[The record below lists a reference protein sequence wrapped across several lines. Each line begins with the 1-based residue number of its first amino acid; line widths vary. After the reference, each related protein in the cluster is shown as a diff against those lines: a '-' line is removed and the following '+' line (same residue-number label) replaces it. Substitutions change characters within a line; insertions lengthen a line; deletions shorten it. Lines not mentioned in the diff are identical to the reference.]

1 VKEKNIHKVLF
12 SMNIHQVA
20 TPEMMLEDAR
30 SYVLFFRENRGRLS
44 AYIALH
50 LMLTNRSLYYSY
62 SGNPFLDKKMGT
74 VEEEAVAFVE
84 SLGAMLDEIYF
95 SKITDSEKELWIN
108 KQEIFSQKQSPETG
122 SAPKPVAQTKLAV
135 PVSQPVPQA
144 LPAQPASH
152 VKQEAPA
159 PQSAA
164 QAQATAPIPQ
174 QVSTPA
180 QPVPQALPAQPAS
193 HVKQEAPAPQSA
205 AQAQATA
212 PIPQQVSTPAQPV
225 PQAPLA
231 QPRQNLMHELRA
243 AIPQQQ
249 PVQPLTTPGMVS
261 PLPLT
266 SKVQNLQRL
275 IRHNLHNQLKM
286 LRMRGM
292 NRFISNK
299 TAPSVQQL
307 KVQEQQSTL
316 MRQQDIMQE
325 AIKAHIAKPPK
336 QSQST
341 ESQKVTDVVKRDR
354 EALAR
359 LMSSF

>member
-1 VKEKNIHKVLF
+1 MLSRKLRRCSLLHRPRQQHPYHNRFLLRHNQCRRLF
-12 SMNIHQVA
+12 LHSRHRALSRKLRRCSLLHRPRQQHPYHSRFLLRHNQC
-20 TPEMMLEDAR
+20 R
-30 SYVLFFRENRGRLS
+30 RLFLHSRHRALS
-44 AYIALH
+44 GKLLAL
-50 LMLTNRSLYYSY
+50 
-62 SGNPFLDKKMGT
+62 
-74 VEEEAVAFVE
+74 
-84 SLGAMLDEIYF
+84 
-95 SKITDSEKELWIN
+95 
-108 KQEIFSQKQSPETG
+108 
-122 SAPKPVAQTKLAV
+122 
-135 PVSQPVPQA
+135 
-144 LPAQPASH
+144 QPA
-152 VKQEAPA
+152 AR
-159 PQSAA
+159 
-164 QAQATAPIPQ
+164 AQATAPIPQ

-180 QPVPQALPAQPAS
+180 RR
-193 HVKQEAPAPQSA
+193 K
-205 AQAQATA
+205 
-212 PIPQQVSTPAQPV
+212 

-249 PVQPLTTPGMVS
+249 PVQPLTIPGMVS

-275 IRHNLHNQLKM
+275 IRHNLHNHLKM

-336 QSQST
+336 QLRQST
-341 ESQKVTDVVKRDR
+341 ENQR
-354 EALAR
+354 
-359 LMSSF
+359 

>member
-1 VKEKNIHKVLF
+1 MFTIDPKITDLHVKEKNIHKMLF

-30 SYVLFFRENRGRLS
+30 SYALFFRESKGKLS

-62 SGNPFLDKKMGT
+62 SGNPFPDKKMGT

-84 SLGAMLDEIYF
+84 SLGAMLDEINF
-95 SKITDSEKELWIN
+95 LKISDSEKELWID
-108 KQEIFSQKQSPETG
+108 KQEIFSQKQAPETG
-122 SAPKPVAQTKLAV
+122 PPPKPDVQTKLAV
-135 PVSQPVPQA
+135 PVSQPETQVP
-144 LPAQPASH
+144 PAQPTSH

-159 PQSAA
+159 LQSAA
-164 QAQATAPIPQ
+164 HAQATALIPQ

-180 QPVPQALPAQPAS
+180 QP
-193 HVKQEAPAPQSA
+193 K
-205 AQAQATA
+205 
-212 PIPQQVSTPAQPV
+212 
-225 PQAPLA
+225 PQAPPA
-231 QPRQNLMHELRA
+231 QPRQNLRYELRA
-243 AIPQQQ
+243 AMPQQQ
-249 PVQPLTTPGMVS
+249 PVQPLPTPGMVS

-275 IRHNLHNQLKM
+275 IRHNLHKQLKM

-325 AIKAHIAKPPK
+325 AIKARIAKPPK

-341 ESQKVTDVVKRDR
+341 ETQQVTDVVKRDR